1 MLFMI
6 TVEDVDFQPASSAQ
20 QSRRQPAAEQTA
32 TQTRSGLA
40 DQHQACAT
48 LGGMLDQGFRHFT
61 GPQQH
66 HFAAQAFGQL
76 LGTLQTQT
84 RLLVAHAAV
93 VHVHQAPRQMPT
105 LSNATGVAHQAF
117 GLGIAIDP
125 HQQTPAN
132 GWRRLPQLPVALG
145 QIVID
150 LGRRGLHRQFA
161 QGRQVGLGKK
171 RVDGRPRLL
180 RHVDLAIA
188 QTLQQLARRQV
199 DQ

>member
-1 MLFMI
+1 
-6 TVEDVDFQPASSAQ
+6 
-20 QSRRQPAAEQTA
+20 
-32 TQTRSGLA
+32 
-40 DQHQACAT
+40 
-48 LGGMLDQGFRHFT
+48 MLDQCLRHFT

-66 HFAAQAFGQL
+66 HFATQAFGQL
-76 LGTLQTQT
+76 LRALQTQA
-84 RLLVAHAAV
+84 RLLVAHTAV

-105 LSNATGVAHQAF
+105 LSDATGMTDQTL

-132 GWRRLPQLPVALG
+132 GWRCLPQLPVALG

-150 LGRRGLHRQFA
+150 LGCRGLHRQFA